1 MNRRTQNTVA
11 LYVVLAV
18 LALVLL
24 GLLDSGSPEREL
36 VAAAT
41 FASFALVVY
50 ALPYALSANG
60 SQASPAFVAQLASVM
75 LAPRWGTAAI
85 AAVSVALGELLIRRS
100 PIKATFNVAQHTLA
114 ISAAIASY
122 VATGGASLLAG
133 AEAELLPLLSAW
145 ATFTCVNSGSVASV
159 VAASTGRKV
168 SDVWRENMIGGFVY
182 DVLAVPFVVVFAL
195 IYAKFGPVATIGML
209 ALLLILR
216 QLHSTNE
223 ALHSSNRELLELT
236 VTTLE
241 ARDPYTSGHSRR
253 VAQYSR
259 MIGQS
264 LSFTP
269 KQLERLAVAAVLHD
283 VGKIHEVFAPILSK
297 PGRLTPEERAVMET
311 HPIKGAEL
319 VKISSQLRDAVEPI
333 RHHHEAWDG
342 SGYPDGIKGEEIPV
356 FSRVIAIA
364 DTIDAMASDRPY
376 RRGLSADKIRDEMVK
391 MRGIQ
396 FDPAIID
403 QILRSGTLDSILRI
417 AADGSSIAQATN
429 DPKLSLVS
437 SA

>member
-133 AEAELLPLLSAW
+133 AEALERLGDLH
-145 ATFTCVNSGSVASV
+145 
-159 VAASTGRKV
+159 
-168 SDVWRENMIGGFVY
+168 
-182 DVLAVPFVVVFAL
+182 
-195 IYAKFGPVATIGML
+195 
-209 ALLLILR
+209 LR
-216 QLHSTNE
+216 QLWIRSICCCRKHGPKG
-223 ALHSSNRELLELT
+223 
-236 VTTLE
+236 V
-241 ARDPYTSGHSRR
+241 RR
-253 VAQYSR
+253 VAR
-259 MIGQS
+259 
-264 LSFTP
+264 
-269 KQLERLAVAAVLHD
+269 EHD
-283 VGKIHEVFAPILSK
+283 RWLC
-297 PGRLTPEERAVMET
+297 L
-311 HPIKGAEL
+311 
-319 VKISSQLRDAVEPI
+319 
-333 RHHHEAWDG
+333 
-342 SGYPDGIKGEEIPV
+342 
-356 FSRVIAIA
+356 
-364 DTIDAMASDRPY
+364 
-376 RRGLSADKIRDEMVK
+376 
-391 MRGIQ
+391 
-396 FDPAIID
+396 
-403 QILRSGTLDSILRI
+403 
-417 AADGSSIAQATN
+417 
-429 DPKLSLVS
+429 
-437 SA
+437 